1 MSQSLVTIVFLVML
15 KPDFVGRVSAEEITA
30 WCRKNMAGFKV
41 PEVRIVDQLPLTATG
56 KVQKTEL
63 ERMLD

>member
-1 MSQSLVTIVFLVML
+1 
-15 KPDFVGRVSAEEITA
+15 
-30 WCRKNMAGFKV
+30 MASFKV
-41 PEVRIVDQLPLTATG
+41 PEIRIVDQLPLTATG